1 MILTIDEGTTNT
13 KVAVFDDDF
22 NLKMMEKKRI
32 KSHFPRAGWHEQNPE
47 EIFSET
53 RKLMVDLFKENVKSI
68 GITNQRETT
77 ILWSAESGKP
87 IYNAIVWQCRRTS
100 EMIENLRSYEDL
112 IKKKTGLNMDAYF
125 SASKIK
131 WLLDNIPNGYE
142 KVKSEKLKFGTVD
155 SYLIWKLTNGIH
167 ATDVTNAS
175 RTMLFNIKHKE
186 WDDEI
191 LEIFKIP
198 SEILPEVRDSNAYF
212 GDARIGGTNVPIT
225 GVIGDQQ
232 ASLFG
237 HRCFKEGD
245 MKITYGTG
253 AFILANMGKEIKI
266 DKNILTTIAW
276 GMDGKVDYALE
287 GSIFSAGTVVEWL
300 KSLRIWNESDL
311 NDIESELYFVPAFSG
326 LGAPYWDQFARG
338 MLIGITQ
345 DVGSRHITKAALE
358 SIAFMV
364 RDVIEIMREYVQV
377 GEIKVDGGMTKN
389 EYLMQFQSDILQ
401 TEIAV
406 PEMQEMTSLGAAMMS
421 AIGAGIK
428 DMKDLQDISIS
439 EIRYTPKKDK
449 IWADRRYE
457 IWKKA
462 VVKSLMW
469 DKNFH

>member
-22 NLKMMEKKRI
+22 NLKMMEKKKI
-32 KSHFPRAGWHEQNPE
+32 KSYFPRAGWHEQDPE

-53 RKLMVDLFKENVKSI
+53 RKLMVGMFKENVKSI

-100 EMIENLRSYEDL
+100 EIIENLRSYEDL

-155 SYLIWKLTNGIH
+155 SYLIWKLTGGIH

-212 GDARIGGTNVPIT
+212 GDVRIRGTNVPIT

-253 AFILANMGKEIKI
+253 AFILANIGRKIKI

-276 GMDGKVDYALE
+276 GIDDKVDYALE

-300 KSLRIWNESDL
+300 KNLKIWNENNL
-311 NDIESELYFVPAFSG
+311 NDIESELYLVPAFSG

-338 MLIGITQ
+338 LLIGITQ
-345 DVGSRHITKAALE
+345 DVDSRHITKAALE
-358 SIAFMV
+358 SIGYMV
-364 RDVIEIMREYVQV
+364 RDVVEIMKNYTSI

-401 TEIAV
+401 TGIVV
-406 PEMQEMTSLGAAMMS
+406 PEMQEITSLGAAMMS
-421 AIGAGIK
+421 AIGTGIK
-428 DMKDLQDISIS
+428 DMKDLQDISIL
-439 EIRYTPKKDK
+439 EIRYIPKKDK
-449 IWADRRYE
+449 IWRDKKYE

-462 VVKSLMW
+462 VVKSLRW
-469 DKNFH
+469 GKNFH